1 MIDPVAAIIAYLSTD
16 ADLALLI
23 DGRLGSRHRFGLP
36 ETDLDVWPNG
46 SQALVIQ
53 PTGGEPPDD
62 QAGQLRLRVEVLAYG
77 DDQTLAN
84 QVASR
89 VRAIGQA
96 FTRSTALLPDGQTAL
111 IYWFGTLDSPTF
123 TKDPDL
129 QNSDGDRLDVVTQ
142 PYRLAVADTAV

>member
-1 MIDPVAAIIAYLSTD
+1 MIDPVAAIIAHLSTD
-16 ADLALLI
+16 ADLTLLI
-23 DGRLGSRHRFGLP
+23 GTRIGSRHRYGLP

-46 SQALVIQ
+46 SQALVVQ

-77 DDQTLAN
+77 DDQVLAN

-96 FTRSTALLPDGQTAL
+96 FIRSTALMPDSQTAL
-111 IYWFGTLDSPTF
+111 IYWFSAIDSPAF
-123 TKDPDL
+123 EKDPDL
-129 QNSDGDRLDVVTQ
+129 QNSEGDRLDLVRQ